1 MHLLEYVVVVVVAA
15 AMFMNS
21 ILKKSFL
28 KEEEIEVTDCKCNLG
43 FQKKMKHEKAL
54 TSKVRYLL
62 LCKHVQV
69 HSSLVYVGSTS
80 MLSNQETS
88 FSKLVLRKG

>member
-43 FQKKMKHEKAL
+43 FQKKNETWK
-54 TSKVRYLL
+54 
-62 LCKHVQV
+62 
-69 HSSLVYVGSTS
+69 STY
-80 MLSNQETS
+80 
-88 FSKLVLRKG
+88 